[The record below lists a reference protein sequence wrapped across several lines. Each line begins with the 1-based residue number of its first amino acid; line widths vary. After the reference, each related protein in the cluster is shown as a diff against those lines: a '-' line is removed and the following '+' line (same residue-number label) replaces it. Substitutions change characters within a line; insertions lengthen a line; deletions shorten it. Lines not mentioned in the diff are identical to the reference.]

1 MELIEEPIAAKIKN
15 IGEAIAI
22 ASTYQEPSIE
32 LLRRGPWVR
41 VPGGKPLPPCC
52 FECRGSESPARND
65 RADFDL
71 ILVVKHFILG
81 H

>member
-32 LLRRGPWVR
+32 LLRQGP
-41 VPGGKPLPPCC
+41 G
-52 FECRGSESPARND
+52 FESQAENLTR
-65 RADFDL
+65 
-71 ILVVKHFILG
+71 LVVLSAADRSHPPEMTGRISI
-81 H
+81 